1 MDIKTA
7 AAYIRVST
15 EDQIEYSPDAQ
26 LRELREYASSHNMI
40 LDDRFVYADEG
51 ISGRKA
57 DKRPAFQEMI
67 RTAKLKDHPFDVILV
82 HKFDRFARSRED
94 SVVYKSMLK
103 RCGVDVISIK
113 EPLAEGSYSGVMEA
127 IYESFAE
134 AYSINLGTEVKKG
147 MTEKARRGEIQ
158 TAPPY
163 GYMLA
168 QATGNRQQ
176 ATGYAVGVV
185 IDRPPNAPPPQS
197 PSVGADDHIGPSMR
211 SASAPVWADDHI
223 GPNPRTFVPHPIE
236 AEYVREIF
244 RRFASGEGLFPIAK
258 WLTASGQRTHRGN
271 AFENRTV
278 EYILR
283 NPVYV
288 GKLRWN
294 PARRSRRDFDD
305 PEIIVAD
312 GHHEPL
318 ISMELWDACQK
329 RMAEV
334 KALHPY
340 HGRPAGDRHHWLCG
354 IVRCAACDSTLIWS
368 KPYYLKCNN
377 YVRGRCSHTQHI
389 KAELLE
395 QAVIAQL
402 KAHVLEGPPPAARL
416 IRLTGKVDSRLQLL
430 RHQLDA
436 VEKKQER
443 LLEAYLNGADIP
455 IPRYNEMTAAMNE
468 EAAALRAEL
477 ESLESS
483 GAPSAA
489 EQSASLR
496 SQISAT
502 LATLES
508 ETATLA
514 QKHEA
519 AAALIEHC
527 TFDKSTMLLSI
538 TYRLT
543 V

>member
-15 EDQIEYSPDAQ
+15 EDQTEYSPDAQ
-26 LRELREYASSHNMI
+26 LRELREYAAAHSMI

-168 QATGNRQQ
+168 QAPV
-176 ATGYAVGVV
+176 ASH
-185 IDRPPNAPPPQS
+185 QS
-197 PSVGADDHIGPSMR
+197 PVQSLLPGEKVAQHGPDEGSPVTMP
-211 SASAPVWADDHI
+211 SASH
-223 GPNPRTFVPHPIE
+223 TFVPHPIE

-244 RRFASGEGLFPIAK
+244 RRFAAGEGLFPIAK

-283 NPVYV
+283 NPVYI

-305 PEIIVAD
+305 PDIIVAD

-377 YVRGRCSHTQHI
+377 YVRGRCSHAQHI

-402 KAHVLEGPPPAARL
+402 KAHVLDGPPPAARL

-443 LLEAYLNGADIP
+443 LLEAYLNGANIP

-527 TFDKSTMLLSI
+527 TFDKSSMLLSI

-543 V
+543 L

>member
-1 MDIKTA
+1 MNIRTA

-15 EDQIEYSPDAQ
+15 EDQTEYSPDAQ
-26 LRELREYASSHNMI
+26 LRELRDYAAAHELV

-51 ISGRKA
+51 VSGRKA
-57 DKRPAFQEMI
+57 ERRPAFLEMI
-67 RTAKLKDHPFDVILV
+67 RTAKLPEHPFDVILV

-103 RCGVDVISIK
+103 RCGVEVISIK
-113 EPLAEGSYSGVMEA
+113 EPLAEGSYGGVMEA

-134 AYSINLGTEVKKG
+134 AYSINLGQEVKKG

-163 GYMLA
+163 GYMLSPVA
-168 QATGNRQQ
+168 PAISRPS
-176 ATGYAVGVV
+176 ASPVPVGAV
-185 IDRPPNAPPPQS
+185 IDRPPSS
-197 PSVGADDHIGPSMR
+197 PVS
-211 SASAPVWADDHI
+211 
-223 GPNPRTFVPHPIE
+223 RTFVPHPVE

-244 RRFASGEGLFPIAK
+244 RRFAAGEGLFPLAK

-271 AFENRTV
+271 PFENRTV

-283 NPVYV
+283 NPVYI

-305 PEIIVAD
+305 PDIILAE

-318 ISMELWDACQK
+318 IDLELWEACQR

-354 IVRCAACDSTLIWS
+354 VVRCAACGSTLIWS
-368 KPYYLKCNN
+368 KPYFLKCNN
-377 YVRGRCSHTQHI
+377 YVRGRCAHSQHV

-395 QAVIAQL
+395 EALIAQL
-402 KAHVLEGPPPAARL
+402 KAHAQAGPPPAIRLLRPESDQSARL
-416 IRLTGKVDSRLQLL
+416 RLL
-430 RHQLDA
+430 RQQLEN
-436 VEKKQER
+436 VEKKQDR
-443 LLEAYLNGADIP
+443 LLDAFLNGASIP
-455 IPRYNEMTAAMNE
+455 IPKYNEMS
-468 EAAALRAEL
+468 AALQQEADEL
-477 ESLESS
+477 RSQL
-483 GAPSAA
+483 SALDADSTPTQA
-489 EQSASLR
+489 EQSALLR
-496 SQISAT
+496 AAIDKT

-508 ETATLA
+508 ETATTA

-519 AAALIEHC
+519 ATALIESC
-527 TFDKSTMLLSI
+527 TFDKSSLLLTV

-543 V
+543 L

>member
-1 MDIKTA
+1 M
-7 AAYIRVST
+7 
-15 EDQIEYSPDAQ
+15 
-26 LRELREYASSHNMI
+26 
-40 LDDRFVYADEG
+40 
-51 ISGRKA
+51 
-57 DKRPAFQEMI
+57 
-67 RTAKLKDHPFDVILV
+67 
-82 HKFDRFARSRED
+82 
-94 SVVYKSMLK
+94 
-103 RCGVDVISIK
+103 
-113 EPLAEGSYSGVMEA
+113 
-127 IYESFAE
+127 
-134 AYSINLGTEVKKG
+134 
-147 MTEKARRGEIQ
+147 
-158 TAPPY
+158 
-163 GYMLA
+163 
-168 QATGNRQQ
+168 
-176 ATGYAVGVV
+176 
-185 IDRPPNAPPPQS
+185 
-197 PSVGADDHIGPSMR
+197 
-211 SASAPVWADDHI
+211 
-223 GPNPRTFVPHPIE
+223 
-236 AEYVREIF
+236 
-244 RRFASGEGLFPIAK
+244 
-258 WLTASGQRTHRGN
+258 
-271 AFENRTV
+271 

-283 NPVYV
+283 NPCYI

-305 PEIIVAD
+305 PDIIVAD

-329 RMAEV
+329 RMTEV

-416 IRLTGKVDSRLQLL
+416 IRLTGEVDSRLQLL
-430 RHQLDA
+430 RHQLAA

-455 IPRYNEMTAAMNE
+455 IPRYNEMNAAMNE
-468 EAAALRAEL
+468 EAAAFRAEL
-477 ESLESS
+477 EALEAS

-496 SQISAT
+496 SQIAAT
-502 LATLES
+502 LSTLES
-508 ETATLA
+508 ETATTA

-527 TFDKSTMLLSI
+527 TFDKSSMLLSI

-543 V
+543 L

>member
-1 MDIKTA
+1 MTIKTA

-15 EDQIEYSPDAQ
+15 EDQTEYSPDAQ
-26 LRELREYASSHNMI
+26 LRELRDYAASHGMI
-40 LDDRFVYADEG
+40 LDDRFIYADEG

-57 DKRPAFQEMI
+57 DRRPAFQEMI

-103 RCGVDVISIK
+103 RCGVEVISIK
-113 EPLAEGSYSGVMEA
+113 EPLAEGSYGGVMEA

-134 AYSINLGTEVKKG
+134 AYSINLGQEVKKG
-147 MTEKARRGEIQ
+147 MTEKALRGEIQ

-176 ATGYAVGVV
+176 ATGYAVGAV

-197 PSVGADDHIGPSMR
+197 PSVGAD
-211 SASAPVWADDHI
+211 AHI
-223 GPNPRTFVPHPIE
+223 GPNPRTFVPHPVE

-244 RRFASGEGLFPIAK
+244 RRFAAGEGLFTLAK
-258 WLTASGQRTHRGN
+258 WLTASGQRTHRGTP
-271 AFENRTV
+271 FENRTV

-283 NPVYV
+283 NPIYI
-288 GKLRWN
+288 GKVRWN
-294 PARRSRRDFDD
+294 PAGRTRRDFDN
-305 PEIIVAD
+305 PNIILAD

-318 ISMELWDACQK
+318 ISQELWDACQQ

-334 KALHPY
+334 KAKWKY
-340 HGRPAGDRHHWLCG
+340 HGRPSSDRHHWLCG
-354 IVRCAACDSTLIWS
+354 IVRCAACGSTLIWA

-377 YVRGRCSHTQHI
+377 YVRGRCEHSQHI

-402 KAHVLEGPPPAARL
+402 KAHVLAGPPPAARL
-416 IRLTGKVDSRLQLL
+416 VRLSSNADTRLSLL
-430 RHQLDA
+430 RRQLEA
-436 VEKKQER
+436 VEKKQNR

-455 IPRYNEMTAAMNE
+455 IPRYNEMSAAME
-468 EAAALRAEL
+468 AEAAALRAEL
-477 ESLESS
+477 ETLEVNT
-483 GAPSAA
+483 APSAA
-489 EQSASLR
+489 EQSAALR
-496 SQISAT
+496 AQIAAT

-508 ETATLA
+508 ETATTA
-514 QKHEA
+514 QKHDA
-519 AAALIEHC
+519 ATSLIESC
-527 TFDKSTMLLSI
+527 TFDKSSMLLTL

-543 V
+543 I

>member
-15 EDQIEYSPDAQ
+15 EDQTEYSPDAQ
-26 LRELREYASSHNMI
+26 LRELREYAAAHSMI

-168 QATGNRQQ
+168 QAKEWN
-176 ATGYAVGVV
+176 AVGARAPVS
-185 IDRPPNAPPPQS
+185 PPSSPVQS
-197 PSVGADDHIGPSMR
+197 LLPGEKAAQHGPDEGSPVTMP
-211 SASAPVWADDHI
+211 SAS
-223 GPNPRTFVPHPIE
+223 RTFVPHPIE

-244 RRFASGEGLFPIAK
+244 RRFAAGEGLLPIAK

-283 NPVYV
+283 NPVYI

-305 PEIIVAD
+305 PDIIVAD

-329 RMAEV
+329 RMAEA

-496 SQISAT
+496 SQIAAALS
-502 LATLES
+502 TLEN

>member
-1 MDIKTA
+1 MEIKTA

-15 EDQIEYSPDAQ
+15 EDQTEYSPDAQ
-26 LRELREYASSHNMI
+26 LRELREYASSHSMI

-168 QATGNRQQ
+168 SVG
-176 ATGYAVGVV
+176 AVT
-185 IDRPPNAPPPQS
+185 DRPPSPVPTPSSPVQILPPGGKVAQHGPDEGS
-197 PSVGADDHIGPSMR
+197 PVPVGRPDPWPPS
-211 SASAPVWADDHI
+211 SAS
-223 GPNPRTFVPHPIE
+223 RTFVPHPIE

-244 RRFASGEGLFPIAK
+244 RRFAAGEGLFPIAK

-283 NPVYV
+283 NPVYI

-294 PARRSRRDFDD
+294 PARRSRRDYDD
-305 PEIIVAD
+305 PDIIVAD

-318 ISMELWDACQK
+318 ISMELWEACQK

-416 IRLTGKVDSRLQLL
+416 IRLTGEIDSRLQLL
-430 RHQLDA
+430 RHQLAA

-468 EAAALRAEL
+468 EAAALRAEVKAL
-477 ESLESS
+477 EAS

-508 ETATLA
+508 ETATTA

>member
-1 MDIKTA
+1 MEIKTA

-15 EDQIEYSPDAQ
+15 EDQTEYSPDAQ
-26 LRELREYASSHNMI
+26 LRELREYAAAHSMI

-163 GYMLA
+163 GYTL
-168 QATGNRQQ
+168 
-176 ATGYAVGVV
+176 
-185 IDRPPNAPPPQS
+185 
-197 PSVGADDHIGPSMR
+197 SVGADDHIGPN
-211 SASAPVWADDHI
+211 V
-223 GPNPRTFVPHPIE
+223 RTFVPHPIE

-244 RRFASGEGLFPIAK
+244 RRFAAGEGLFPIAK

-283 NPVYV
+283 NPVYI

-305 PEIIVAD
+305 PDIIVAD

-318 ISMELWDACQK
+318 ISMELWDACQQ

-416 IRLTGKVDSRLQLL
+416 IRLTGEIDSRLQLL
-430 RHQLDA
+430 RHQLSA
-436 VEKKQER
+436 VEKKQAR

-477 ESLESS
+477 EALESS

-496 SQISAT
+496 SQIAAALS
-502 LATLES
+502 TLES
-508 ETATLA
+508 ETATTA

-527 TFDKSTMLLSI
+527 TFDKSSMLLSI

-543 V
+543 L

>member
-1 MDIKTA
+1 MEIKTA

-15 EDQIEYSPDAQ
+15 EDQTEYSPDAQ
-26 LRELREYASSHNMI
+26 LRELREYASSHSMI
-40 LDDRFVYADEG
+40 LDDRFIYADEG

-67 RTAKLKDHPFDVILV
+67 RTAKLKEHPFDVILV

-103 RCGVDVISIK
+103 RCGVEVVSIK
-113 EPLAEGSYSGVMEA
+113 EPLAEGSYAGVMEA

-134 AYSINLGTEVKKG
+134 AYSINLGTEVRKG
-147 MTEKARRGEIQ
+147 MTEKALRGEIQ

-163 GYMLA
+163 GYTL
-168 QATGNRQQ
+168 
-176 ATGYAVGVV
+176 
-185 IDRPPNAPPPQS
+185 
-197 PSVGADDHIGPSMR
+197 SVGADDHIGPN
-211 SASAPVWADDHI
+211 I
-223 GPNPRTFVPHPIE
+223 RTFVPHPIE

-244 RRFASGEGLFPIAK
+244 RRFAAGEGLFPLAK
-258 WLTASGQRTHRGN
+258 WLNDCGQRTHRGGR
-271 AFENRTV
+271 FENRTV

-283 NPVYV
+283 NPIYI
-288 GKLRWN
+288 GKVRWN
-294 PARRSRRDFDD
+294 PKRRSRRNYDD
-305 PEIIVAD
+305 PDLMIVQ
-312 GHHEPL
+312 GSHEPL
-318 ISMELWDACQK
+318 ITPELWDQCQR

-395 QAVIAQL
+395 QAVINQL
-402 KAHVLEGPPPAARL
+402 KAHAMDAPAAA
-416 IRLTGKVDSRLQLL
+416 IRLLHTDTRTSSQLRLL
-430 RHQLDA
+430 RQQLEA
-436 VEKKQER
+436 AEKKQSR
-443 LLEAYLNGADIP
+443 LLDAFLNGADIP
-455 IPRYNEMTAAMNE
+455 IPRYNEMTAALKAEATELLKKIE
-468 EAAALRAEL
+468 ELEQSQTPENPAAL
-477 ESLESS
+477 
-483 GAPSAA
+483 
-489 EQSASLR
+489 LR
-496 SQISAT
+496 SAITQT
-502 LATLES
+502 LQTLQS
-508 ETATLA
+508 ETATME

-527 TFDKSTMLLSI
+527 TFDKSTMLLTL

>member
-15 EDQIEYSPDAQ
+15 EDQTEYSPDAQ
-26 LRELREYASSHNMI
+26 LRELREYAAAHSMI

-168 QATGNRQQ
+168 QSPVASH
-176 ATGYAVGVV
+176 
-185 IDRPPNAPPPQS
+185 QS
-197 PSVGADDHIGPSMR
+197 PVPSLLPGEKAAQRGPDEGTPVPMP
-211 SASAPVWADDHI
+211 SAS
-223 GPNPRTFVPHPIE
+223 RTFVPHPIE

-244 RRFASGEGLFPIAK
+244 RRFAAGEGLFPIAK

-283 NPVYV
+283 NPVYI

-305 PEIIVAD
+305 PDIIVAD

-502 LATLES
+502 LATLEN

-527 TFDKSTMLLSI
+527 TFDKPSMLLSI

-543 V
+543 L

>member
-1 MDIKTA
+1 MEIKTA

-15 EDQIEYSPDAQ
+15 EDQTEYSPDAQ
-26 LRELREYASSHNMI
+26 LRELREYAAAHSMI

-168 QATGNRQQ
+168 QSPVASH
-176 ATGYAVGVV
+176 
-185 IDRPPNAPPPQS
+185 QS
-197 PSVGADDHIGPSMR
+197 PVQSLLSGEKAAQCGPDEGSPVPMP
-211 SASAPVWADDHI
+211 SAS
-223 GPNPRTFVPHPIE
+223 RTFVPHPIE

-244 RRFASGEGLFPIAK
+244 RRFAAGEGLLPIAK

-283 NPVYV
+283 NPVYI

-305 PEIIVAD
+305 PDIIVSD

-477 ESLESS
+477 ESLEAS

-496 SQISAT
+496 SQIAAT
-502 LATLES
+502 LSTLES
-508 ETATLA
+508 ETATTA

-527 TFDKSTMLLSI
+527 TFDKSSMLLSI

-543 V
+543 L

>member
-15 EDQIEYSPDAQ
+15 EDQTEYSPDAQ

-103 RCGVDVISIK
+103 RCGVEVISIK

-134 AYSINLGTEVKKG
+134 AYSINLGTEVRKG
-147 MTEKARRGEIQ
+147 MTEKALRGEIQ

-163 GYMLA
+163 GYMLSFPA
-168 QATGNRQQ
+168 AAHTG
-176 ATGYAVGVV
+176 TPPSPVPVV
-185 IDRPPNAPPPQS
+185 S
-197 PSVGADDHIGPSMR
+197 ADHSGHNI
-211 SASAPVWADDHI
+211 
-223 GPNPRTFVPHPIE
+223 RTFVPHPVE
-236 AEYVREIF
+236 APYVRELF
-244 RRFASGEGLFPIAK
+244 VRFAAGEGLFPLAK
-258 WLTASGQRTHRGN
+258 WMNDSGQRTHRGGR
-271 AFENRTV
+271 FENRTV

-283 NPVYV
+283 NPIYI
-288 GKLRWN
+288 GKVRWN
-294 PARRSRRDFDD
+294 PKRRSRRDYDD
-305 PEIIVAD
+305 PDLMIVQ
-312 GHHEPL
+312 GSHEPL
-318 ISMELWDACQK
+318 ITPELWSRVQE
-329 RMAEV
+329 RIAEV

-340 HGRPAGDRHHWLCG
+340 HGRPAADRHHWLCG
-354 IVRCAACDSTLIWS
+354 IVRCAACGATLIWS
-368 KPYYLKCNN
+368 KPCYLKCNN

-402 KAHVLEGPPPAARL
+402 KAHVLAGPPPAARL
-416 IRLTGKVDSRLQLL
+416 VRLRSPADARVSLL
-430 RHQLDA
+430 RRQLEA
-436 VEKKQER
+436 VEKKQQR
-443 LLEAYLNGADIP
+443 LLDVLLNGASIP
-455 IPRYNEMTAAMNE
+455 VEHYNRMTAELQAE
-468 EAAALRAEL
+468 EASLRAEL
-477 ESLESS
+477 SVLDQS
-483 GAPSAA
+483 AVPTAA
-489 EQSASLR
+489 EQSAALR
-496 SQISAT
+496 AQLAAT

-508 ETATLA
+508 SDATTA

-519 AAALIEHC
+519 ASALIDRC
-527 TFDKSTMLLSI
+527 TFDKDRMTLEI